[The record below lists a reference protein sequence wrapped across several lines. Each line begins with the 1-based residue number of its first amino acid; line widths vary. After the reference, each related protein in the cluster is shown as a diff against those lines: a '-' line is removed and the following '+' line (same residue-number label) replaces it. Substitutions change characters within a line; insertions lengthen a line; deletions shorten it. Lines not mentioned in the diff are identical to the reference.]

1 MAQIDKLIPLIMKLQ
16 DAFNAI
22 DAKNSVELPQI
33 VVVGS

>member
-1 MAQIDKLIPLIMKLQ
+1 MEKLIPLVMKLQ

-33 VVVGS
+33 VVVGG